1 MAGKIVAVIN
11 YRDFILIF
19 TEHGFVYRMDFD
31 ELTQQFTSQ
40 KVMRL
45 DESQTRIPLPRNQ
58 KASP

>member
-11 YRDFILIF
+11 YRDFILKF

-45 DESQTRIPLPRNQ
+45 EE
-58 KASP
+58 